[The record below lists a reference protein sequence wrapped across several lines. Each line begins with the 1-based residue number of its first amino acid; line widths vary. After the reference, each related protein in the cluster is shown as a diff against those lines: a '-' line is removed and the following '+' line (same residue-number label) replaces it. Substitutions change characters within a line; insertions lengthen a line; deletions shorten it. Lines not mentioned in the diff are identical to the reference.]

1 MSESL
6 PIEGRLEV
14 VESGEEVVT
23 DDSYLRGDEGDD
35 DDDPKS
41 PAGDRES
48 SLNKWEIFQ
57 QTLRLAA
64 RDWPVHSVEDIVQVS
79 AVVVVVVA
87 VHVVDHYKLWLLLY
101 MLWMLLLYM
110 S

>member
-23 DDSYLRGDEGDD
+23 DDSYMRGDD
-35 DDDPKS
+35 DEDDARS
-41 PAGDRES
+41 PSGDRDS
-48 SLNKWEIFQ
+48 NLNKWEIFQ

-64 RDWPVHSVEDIVQVS
+64 RDWPVHSVEDIVQVCIL
-79 AVVVVVVA
+79 
-87 VHVVDHYKLWLLLY
+87 VH
-101 MLWMLLLYM
+101 
-110 S
+110 

>member
-6 PIEGRLEV
+6 PTIEGRLEV

-23 DDSYLRGDEGDD
+23 DDSYLPDD
-35 DDDPKS
+35 DADDDARS
-41 PAGDRES
+41 PSGDRDN

-79 AVVVVVVA
+79 RIVEPEFSFLPVIW
-87 VHVVDHYKLWLLLY
+87 YSRWLN
-101 MLWMLLLYM
+101 
-110 S
+110 

>member
-23 DDSYLRGDEGDD
+23 DDSYMRGDDVDD
-35 DDDPKS
+35 EEAKS
-41 PAGDRES
+41 PSGDRDN

-64 RDWPVHSVEDIVQVS
+64 RDWPVHSVEDIVQVCFFEMIQS
-79 AVVVVVVA
+79 RCVA
-87 VHVVDHYKLWLLLY
+87 HECT
-101 MLWMLLLYM
+101 
-110 S
+110 

>member
-6 PIEGRLEV
+6 PAIEGRLEV

-23 DDSYLRGDEGDD
+23 DDSYMRGGGGGGCDDGDEDD
-35 DDDPKS
+35 EPKS
-41 PAGDRES
+41 PSGDRDS

-64 RDWPVHSVEDIVQVS
+64 RDWPVHSVEDIVQVRFC
-79 AVVVVVVA
+79 
-87 VHVVDHYKLWLLLY
+87 LLDCCTCPAT
-101 MLWMLLLYM
+101 
-110 S
+110 